1 MKDYYESFCIKK
13 NLIGMIF
20 GFGCI
25 FFIVF
30 TMHNLYAYFLMVG
43 VTLPMIGVST
53 LQYSMEQDE
62 ISNYD
67 QMLLTFPLLRK
78 EIVQAKLTATL
89 LFTLIS
95 NMVVSL
101 SIMMIYVF
109 LYHAIDFQTG
119 LLVWIA
125 GFILSFIFTAINSMG
140 FFWLGNKR
148 GSIFYIIFMII
159 LAVTYVGANFS
170 IGIEQ
175 ILSLGTNIL
184 ILIGVILAIVMNVIS
199 YFACVKIYTKK
210 HS

>member
-1 MKDYYESFCIKK
+1 
-13 NLIGMIF
+13 MIF

-30 TMHNLYAYFLMVG
+30 TMHNLYAYFLIVG

-101 SIMMIYVF
+101 PITLIYVF
-109 LYHAIDFQTG
+109 LYHAVDFQMG
-119 LLVWIA
+119 ILVWIV
-125 GFILSFIFTAINSMG
+125 GFILSLIFTAISSIG

-148 GSIFYIIFMII
+148 GSIFYIIFVII
-159 LAVTYVGANFS
+159 IAVSYVGSYFS
-170 IGIEQ
+170 IDMEQ
-175 ILSLGTNIL
+175 ILSLGKNTL

>member
-1 MKDYYESFCIKK
+1 
-13 NLIGMIF
+13 
-20 GFGCI
+20 
-25 FFIVF
+25 
-30 TMHNLYAYFLMVG
+30 MVG